1 MSIASEPIPGSLA
14 SEPARRGR
22 PASLSLRYALR
33 ELRGGLRGFYV
44 FIACIALGV
53 MAIAGV
59 GSVAASL
66 RDGLA
71 REGRNLL
78 GGDAAFALTQ
88 REAKPDEVA
97 FLRARGQVSVAATAR
112 AMARTA
118 DGRLA
123 LVELKAV
130 DGAYPMLGELTLNPK
145 VPLGDLFTERDGK
158 FGAAVDP
165 ILLARLDLKIGD
177 VVSVGEASFQIRSV
191 LDAEPDKL
199 AGGVGLGPRFLVSE
213 AALRATGLIQ
223 PGSLV
228 RWVYRVKLPDDA
240 HDDGATTALIDDARK
255 AAPEAGWEIRSRANA
270 SPQLERTIDRFTQFL
285 TLVGLAALLVG
296 GVGVANAVRSHVDR
310 RLDVIAAFKALGA
323 TGRDVFSIYLTQVI
337 LLAAIGSVIGLAA
350 GAALPFVIVGL
361 FGKLL
366 PLPVVPAVHAGELA
380 LSFVYGL
387 LTALAF
393 GLWPLGRV
401 HDVPVAALFRE
412 AVSAEWHRPR
422 WRTLVLMAAVV
433 ASLIAVVIGLAF
445 DKRVAAM
452 FVVSSIVAFGLLRG
466 IAAAVMALAR
476 RLPRSRFPMLRLAIS
491 NIYRPGALTPSVV
504 LSLGLGLTVLVTITQ
519 IDGNLRRQFL
529 AALPEHAPSFFFI
542 DIPAADADRFGGFLT
557 TIEPG
562 ATVEDVPMLRG
573 RIVAARGVKAED
585 LNPSADSE
593 WVLQSD
599 RGLTY
604 TSEIPKGSRIVE
616 GEWWDADYAGP
627 PLVSIEKKIAD
638 GLKLKIG
645 DEIVVNVLGRNI
657 SAQIGNMRNIDWQ
670 GMGINFVL
678 VFSPN
683 AFKGAPHTHVATLTE
698 PHSDA
703 AGDARII
710 KQVADAFPM
719 VTSVRVRE
727 VMETIGGVVTN
738 LALAIRG
745 ASAVTLISAILVLG
759 GALAAGHRHR
769 VYDAVILKTL
779 GATRIRLLGAYA
791 LEYLLIGLA
800 TAVFGV
806 IAGSVAAWL
815 IVTRLMTLS
824 FVWQAGSAAGVVAA
838 ALIVTVGLGL
848 AGTLLALN
856 QKPASVLRNL

>member
-1 MSIASEPIPGSLA
+1 MTMAIEAAPMSRASSLA
-14 SEPARRGR
+14 
-22 PASLSLRYALR
+22 LRYALR

-66 RDGLA
+66 SEGLT
-71 REGRNLL
+71 REGRTLL
-78 GGDAAFALTQ
+78 GGDVAFSLIQ
-88 REAKPDEVA
+88 REAKPDEIA
-97 FLRARGQVSVAATAR
+97 FLRARGEVSVAATLR
-112 AMARTA
+112 VMARSV

-130 DGAYPMLGELTLNPK
+130 DGNYPMLGELMLDPK
-145 VPLGDLFTERDGK
+145 IPMQDLLAIRDGA
-158 FGAAVDP
+158 FGAAADST
-165 ILLARLDLKIGD
+165 LLARLDLKLGDRVTIG
-177 VVSVGEASFQIRSV
+177 GATFQIRSV
-191 LDAEPDKL
+191 VDAEPDKL
-199 AGGVGLGPRFLVSE
+199 AGNVGLGPRFLVSE
-213 AALRATGLIQ
+213 AALHATGLLQ

-228 RWVYRVKLPDDA
+228 RWIYRLKLPDNAADERA
-240 HDDGATTALIDDARK
+240 ATQLIDNVRSAL
-255 AAPEAGWEIRSRANA
+255 PEAGWEIRSRGNA
-270 SPQLERTIDRFTQFL
+270 SPQLERTISRFTQFL

-296 GVGVANAVRSHVDR
+296 GVGVANAVKSHIDR
-310 RLDVIAAFKALGA
+310 RRDVIASFKALGA
-323 TGRDVFSIYLTQVI
+323 TGRDVFTIYLTQVI
-337 LLAAIGSVIGLAA
+337 VLAGIGSIIGLAA

-361 FGKLL
+361 FGKIL
-366 PLPVVPAVHAGELA
+366 PLPVIPALHPDELA
-380 LSFVYGL
+380 LSFIYGL

-401 HDVPVAALFRE
+401 HDVPVAALFRDE
-412 AVSAEWHRPR
+412 VAPEWHRPR
-422 WRTLVLMAAVV
+422 WSYLALMAVV
-433 ASLIAVVIGLAF
+433 IALLIAVAIGLAY
-445 DKRVAAM
+445 DKRVAAV
-452 FVVSSIVAFGLLRG
+452 FVASSAAVFALLRG
-466 IAAAVMALAR
+466 VAAGLMALAR
-476 RLPRSRFPMLRLAIS
+476 RLPRSRITMLRLAIA

-504 LSLGLGLTVLVTITQ
+504 MSLGLGLAVLVTITQ

-529 AALPEHAPSFFFI
+529 AALPDRAPSFYFI
-542 DIPAADADRFGGFLT
+542 DIPTSEADRFGEFLKAT
-557 TIEPG
+557 APQS
-562 ATVEDVPMLRG
+562 TVEDVPMLRG
-573 RIVAARGVKAED
+573 RIVAARGVKADE
-585 LNPSADSE
+585 LKPSKDSE

-604 TSEIPKGSRIVE
+604 TGEIPKGSKIVE
-616 GEWWDADYAGP
+616 GEWWGADYSGP
-627 PLVSIEKKIAD
+627 PLVSMEKKIAD

-645 DEIVVNVLGRNI
+645 DEIVVNVLGRDIPAKIANL
-657 SAQIGNMRNIDWQ
+657 RNIDWQ
-670 GMGINFVL
+670 GLGINFVL

-683 AFKGAPHTHVATLTE
+683 AFKGAPHSHVATLTE
-698 PHSDA
+698 THPDA

-727 VMETIGGVVTN
+727 ALETIGTVVTN
-738 LALAIRG
+738 LVLAIRG

-779 GATRIRLLGAYA
+779 GATRARLLGAYA
-791 LEYLLIGLA
+791 LEYLMIGFA

-806 IAGSVAAWL
+806 IAGSIAAWL

-824 FVWQAGSAAGVVAA
+824 FIWQAGSAAGVVAA

>member
-1 MSIASEPIPGSLA
+1 MSMAAESIPGGRAAPLA
-14 SEPARRGR
+14 
-22 PASLSLRYALR
+22 LRYALR

-66 RDGLA
+66 GDGLA
-71 REGRNLL
+71 REGRTLL
-78 GGDAAFALTQ
+78 GGDVAFSLIQ

-97 FLRARGQVSVAATAR
+97 FLRSRGDMSVAATLR

-118 DGRLA
+118 DGRFA

-130 DGAYPMLGELTLNPK
+130 DAAYPMLGALTLTPPMP
-145 VPLGDLFTERDGK
+145 VGDLLADRDGA
-158 FGAAVDP
+158 FGVAVDST
-165 ILLARLDLKIGD
+165 LLARLDLKLGD
-177 VVSVGEASFQIRSV
+177 RLTLGNASFEIRSV
-191 LDAEPDKL
+191 VDTEPDKL
-199 AGGVGLGPRFLVSE
+199 AGGLGLGPRFLVSE
-213 AALRATGLIQ
+213 AALRATGLLQ

-228 RWVYRVKLPDDA
+228 RWIYRVKLPDSAAGDRA
-240 HDDGATTALIDDARK
+240 ATALADDART
-255 AAPEAGWEIRSRANA
+255 ALPEAGWEIRTRSNA
-270 SPQLERTIDRFTQFL
+270 SPQLERTISRFTQFL

-296 GVGVANAVRSHVDR
+296 GVGVANAVKSHIDR
-310 RLDVIAAFKALGA
+310 RRDVIAAFKALGA
-323 TGRDVFSIYLTQVI
+323 TGRDVFAIYLTQVI
-337 LLAAIGSVIGLAA
+337 VLAVIGSAIGLAA
-350 GAALPFVIVGL
+350 GAALPFVIVGV

-366 PLPVVPAVHAGELA
+366 PLPVVAALHPGELL

-412 AVSAEWHRPR
+412 AVTTEWHRPR
-422 WRTLVLMAAVV
+422 WRYLALMAVV
-433 ASLIAVVIGLAF
+433 IALLIAVAVGLAY
-445 DKRVAAM
+445 DKRVAAV
-452 FVVSSIVAFGLLRG
+452 FVASSIVVFALLRG
-466 IAAAVMALAR
+466 IAAGLMAVAR
-476 RLPRSRFPMLRLAIS
+476 RLPRTRITMLRLAIA

-504 LSLGLGLTVLVTITQ
+504 MSLGLGLAVLVTITQ
-519 IDGNLRRQFL
+519 IDGNLRRQFM
-529 AALPEHAPSFFFI
+529 AALPDRAPSFYFI
-542 DIPAADADRFGGFLT
+542 DIPSTEADRFGAFLKQT
-557 TIEPG
+557 APQS
-562 ATVEDVPMLRG
+562 TVEDVPMLRG

-585 LNPSADSE
+585 LKPAADAE

-604 TSEIPKGSRIVE
+604 TGEIPKGSKVVD
-616 GEWWDADYAGP
+616 GKWWGADYQGP
-627 PLVSIEKKIAD
+627 PLVSMEKKIAD
-638 GLKLKIG
+638 GLNLKVG
-645 DEIVVNVLGRNI
+645 DEIVVNVLGRDI
-657 SAQIGNMRNIDWQ
+657 TATIGNTRTVDWQ
-670 GMGINFVL
+670 SLGINFVL

-683 AFKGAPHTHVATLTE
+683 AFKGAPHTHIATLTE
-698 PHSDA
+698 THPDPG
-703 AGDARII
+703 GDARII
-710 KQVADAFPM
+710 KSVADAFPM

-727 VMETIGGVVTN
+727 ALETIGTVVTN
-738 LALAIRG
+738 LVLAIRG

-779 GATRIRLLGAYA
+779 GATRARLLGAYA
-791 LEYLLIGLA
+791 LEYLMIGFA
-800 TAVFGV
+800 TAIFGV
-806 IAGSVAAWL
+806 IAGSIAAWL

-824 FVWQAGSAAGVVAA
+824 FIWQAGSAAGVVAA

-856 QKPASVLRNL
+856 QKPATVLRNL

>member
-1 MSIASEPIPGSLA
+1 MSMASEPVHGGRAASLA
-14 SEPARRGR
+14 
-22 PASLSLRYALR
+22 LRYAVR
-33 ELRGGLRGFYV
+33 ELRGGLQGFYV

-59 GSVAASL
+59 GSVSASL
-66 RDGLA
+66 SEGLA
-71 REGRNLL
+71 REGRALL
-78 GGDAAFALTQ
+78 GGDVAFSLIQ

-97 FLRARGQVSVAATAR
+97 FLRSRGEVSVAATLR
-112 AMARTA
+112 AMARTD

-130 DGAYPMLGELTLNPK
+130 DGIYPMLGELTLDPK
-145 VPLGDLFTERDGK
+145 MPVADLLAERDGA
-158 FGAAVDP
+158 FGAAVDST
-165 ILLARLDLKIGD
+165 LLARLDLKVGDRVSIG
-177 VVSVGEASFQIRSV
+177 SATFQIRSV
-191 LDAEPDKL
+191 VGAEPDKL
-199 AGGVGLGPRFLVSE
+199 AGGLGFGPRFLASE
-213 AALRATGLIQ
+213 AGLRATELLQ

-228 RWVYRVKLPDDA
+228 RWIYRVKLPDNA
-240 HDDGATTALIDDARK
+240 ADDRAATALTDDARS
-255 AAPEAGWEIRSRANA
+255 ALPEAGWEIRSRSNA
-270 SPQLERTIDRFTQFL
+270 SPQLERTISRFTQFL

-296 GVGVANAVRSHVDR
+296 GVGVANAVKSHIDR
-310 RLDVIAAFKALGA
+310 RRDVIAAFKALGA
-323 TGRDVFSIYLTQVI
+323 TGRDVFTIYLTQVVV
-337 LLAAIGSVIGLAA
+337 LAGIGSVIGLVA
-350 GAALPFVIVGL
+350 GAALPFIIVDV

-366 PLPVVPAVHAGELA
+366 PLPVVPALHPDELA

-412 AVSAEWHRPR
+412 AVTSEWHRPR
-422 WRTLVLMAAVV
+422 WRYLALMAVVV
-433 ASLIAVVIGLAF
+433 ALLIAVVIGLAY
-445 DKRVAAM
+445 DKRVAAV
-452 FVVSSIVAFGLLRG
+452 FVGSSVVVFALLRG
-466 IAAAVMALAR
+466 IAAGLMALAR
-476 RLPRSRFPMLRLAIS
+476 RLPRTRITMLRLAIA

-504 LSLGLGLTVLVTITQ
+504 MSLGLGLAVLVTITQ

-529 AALPEHAPSFFFI
+529 AALPDRAPSFYFI
-542 DIPAADADRFGGFLT
+542 DIPTNDAGRFGAFLK
-557 TIEPG
+557 
-562 ATVEDVPMLRG
+562 ATAPQSSVEDVPMLRG
-573 RIVAARGVKAED
+573 RIVSARGVKAED
-585 LNPSADSE
+585 LKASADSE

-604 TSEIPKGSRIVE
+604 TGEIPKGSKVVE
-616 GEWWDADYAGP
+616 GQWWGPDYDGP

-645 DEIVVNVLGRNI
+645 DEIVVNVLGRDI
-657 SAQIGNMRNIDWQ
+657 PAKIGNMRTVDWQ
-670 GMGINFVL
+670 SLGINFVL

-683 AFKGAPHTHVATLTE
+683 AFRGAPHTHIATLTE
-698 PHSDA
+698 THPDS

-710 KQVADAFPM
+710 KSVADAFPM

-727 VMETIGGVVTN
+727 ALETIGTVVTN
-738 LALAIRG
+738 LVLAIRG
-745 ASAVTLISAILVLG
+745 ASAVTLVSAILVLG

-779 GATRIRLLGAYA
+779 GATRARLLGAYA
-791 LEYLLIGLA
+791 LEYLMIGFA

-824 FVWQAGSAAGVVAA
+824 FIWQAGSAAGVVAA

-856 QKPASVLRNL
+856 QKPATVLRNL

>member
-1 MSIASEPIPGSLA
+1 MSTMAEPVYRSRGSSLA
-14 SEPARRGR
+14 
-22 PASLSLRYALR
+22 LRYALR
-33 ELRGGLRGFYV
+33 ELRSGLRGFYV

-66 RDGLA
+66 SEGLT
-71 REGRNLL
+71 REGRTLL
-78 GGDAAFALTQ
+78 GGDAAFSLIQ
-88 REAKPDEVA
+88 REAKPEEVA
-97 FLRARGQVSVAATAR
+97 FLRTRGQVSVAAALR
-112 AMARTA
+112 AMARTG

-130 DGAYPMLGELTLNPK
+130 DGNYPMLGELTLEPK
-145 VPLGDLFTERDGK
+145 MPVADLLAERDGA
-158 FGAAVDP
+158 FGAAADST
-165 ILLARLDLKIGD
+165 LLARLDLKLGDRVTIGN
-177 VVSVGEASFQIRSV
+177 ATYQIRSV
-191 LDAEPDKL
+191 VEAEPDKL
-199 AGGVGLGPRFLVSE
+199 AGNVGLGPRFLASE
-213 AALRATGLIQ
+213 TSLRATGLLQ

-228 RWVYRVKLPDDA
+228 RWIYRVRLPDNA
-240 HDDGATTALIDDARK
+240 ADDRAATRLVDDAR
-255 AAPEAGWEIRSRANA
+255 ATHPQAGWEVRSRGNA
-270 SPQLERTIDRFTQFL
+270 SPQLERTISRFTQFL

-296 GVGVANAVRSHVDR
+296 GVGVANAVKSHIDR
-310 RLDVIAAFKALGA
+310 RRDVIAAFKALGA
-323 TGRDVFSIYLTQVI
+323 TGRDVFAIYLTQVI
-337 LLAAIGSVIGLAA
+337 VLAGIGSIIGLAA

-366 PLPVVPAVHAGELA
+366 PLPVIPALHPDELA
-380 LSFVYGL
+380 LSFIYGL

-412 AVSAEWHRPR
+412 EVAREWHRPR
-422 WRTLVLMAAVV
+422 WSYLALM
-433 ASLIAVVIGLAF
+433 AVVIALLIGVAIGLAY
-445 DKRVAAM
+445 DKRVAAV
-452 FVVSSIVAFGLLRG
+452 FVVSSIVVFVVLRG
-466 IAAAVMALAR
+466 VAAGLMALAR
-476 RLPRSRFPMLRLAIS
+476 RLPRSRITMLRLAIA

-504 LSLGLGLTVLVTITQ
+504 MSLGLGLAVLVTITQ

-529 AALPEHAPSFFFI
+529 AALPDRAPSFFFI
-542 DIPAADADRFGGFLT
+542 DIPTTEADRFSEFLKKT
-557 TIEPG
+557 APES
-562 ATVEDVPMLRG
+562 TVEDVPMLRG
-573 RIVAARGVKAED
+573 RIVAARGVKAEE
-585 LNPSADSE
+585 LGASQDSE

-604 TSEIPKGSRIVE
+604 TGEIPKGSKIVE
-616 GEWWDADYAGP
+616 GEWWGKDYNGP
-627 PLVSIEKKIAD
+627 PLVSMEKKIAD

-645 DEIVVNVLGRNI
+645 DEIVVNVLGRDIPAKIANL
-657 SAQIGNMRNIDWQ
+657 RNIDWQ
-670 GMGINFVL
+670 GLGINFVL

-683 AFKGAPHTHVATLTE
+683 AFKGAPLTHVATLTE
-698 PHSDA
+698 AHPDA

-727 VMETIGGVVTN
+727 ALETIGTVVTN
-738 LALAIRG
+738 LVLAIRG

-779 GATRIRLLGAYA
+779 GATRVRLLGAYA
-791 LEYLLIGLA
+791 LEYLMIGFA

-815 IVTRLMTLS
+815 IVTRIMTLS
-824 FVWQAGSAAGVVAA
+824 FIWQAGSAAGVVAA

>member
-1 MSIASEPIPGSLA
+1 MSAASEPIDGGRAASLA
-14 SEPARRGR
+14 
-22 PASLSLRYALR
+22 LRYALR

-66 RDGLA
+66 GEGLA
-71 REGRNLL
+71 REGRTLL
-78 GGDAAFALTQ
+78 GGDVAFSLIQ
-88 REAKPDEVA
+88 REAKPDEIA
-97 FLRARGQVSVAATAR
+97 FLRSRGQVSVAATLR
-112 AMARTA
+112 AMARA
-118 DGRLA
+118 GDGRLA
-123 LVELKAV
+123 LVELKAA
-130 DGAYPMLGELTLNPK
+130 DGGYPMLGELTLDPK
-145 VPLGDLFTERDGK
+145 MPVADLLAERDGA
-158 FGAAVDP
+158 FGAAADST
-165 ILLARLDLKIGD
+165 LLARLDLKVGD
-177 VVSVGEASFQIRSV
+177 RVSVGSATFQIRSV
-191 LDAEPDKL
+191 VGAEPDKL
-199 AGGVGLGPRFLVSE
+199 AGGLGFGPRFLVSE
-213 AALRATGLIQ
+213 AGLRATELLQ

-228 RWVYRVKLPDDA
+228 RWIYRVKLPDNA
-240 HDDGATTALIDDARK
+240 SDDRAAAKLANDARS
-255 AAPEAGWEIRSRANA
+255 ALPEAGWEIRSRGNA
-270 SPQLERTIDRFTQFL
+270 SPQLERTISRFTQFL

-296 GVGVANAVRSHVDR
+296 GVGVANAVKSHIDR
-310 RLDVIAAFKALGA
+310 RRDVIAAFKALGA
-323 TGRDVFSIYLTQVI
+323 TGRDVFTIYLTQVVV
-337 LLAAIGSVIGLAA
+337 LAVIGSVIGLAA
-350 GAALPFVIVGL
+350 GAALPFVIVGV

-366 PLPVVPAVHAGELA
+366 PLPVVPALHPDELL

-412 AVSAEWHRPR
+412 AVTSEWHRPR
-422 WRTLVLMAAVV
+422 WRYLALMAVV
-433 ASLIAVVIGLAF
+433 IALLVAVVIGLAY
-445 DKRVAAM
+445 DKRVATV
-452 FVVSSIVAFGLLRG
+452 FVASAVVVFALLRG
-466 IAAAVMALAR
+466 IAAGLMALAG
-476 RLPRSRFPMLRLAIS
+476 RLPRTRITMLRLAIA

-504 LSLGLGLTVLVTITQ
+504 MSLGLGLAVLVTITQ

-529 AALPEHAPSFFFI
+529 AALPDRAPSFYFI
-542 DIPAADADRFGGFLT
+542 DIPSTEADRFGAFLKQT
-557 TIEPG
+557 APQS
-562 ATVEDVPMLRG
+562 TVEDVPMLRG

-585 LNPSADSE
+585 LKASTDAE

-604 TSEIPKGSRIVE
+604 TGEIPKGSKVVE
-616 GEWWDADYAGP
+616 GKWWGTHYDGP
-627 PLVSIEKKIAD
+627 PLISIEKKIAD
-638 GLKLKIG
+638 GLGLRIG
-645 DEIVVNVLGRNI
+645 DEIVVNVLGRDI
-657 SAQIGNMRNIDWQ
+657 PATIGNMRTVDWQ
-670 GMGINFVL
+670 SLGINFVL

-683 AFKGAPHTHVATLTE
+683 AFRGAPHTHVATLTE
-698 PHSDA
+698 THPDS

-710 KQVADAFPM
+710 KSVAGAFPM

-727 VMETIGGVVTN
+727 ALETIGTVVTN
-738 LALAIRG
+738 LVLAIRG

-779 GATRIRLLGAYA
+779 GATRARLLGAYA
-791 LEYLLIGLA
+791 LEYLMIGFA
-800 TAVFGV
+800 TAIFGV

-824 FVWQAGSAAGVVAA
+824 FIWQAGSAAGVVAA

-856 QKPASVLRNL
+856 QKPATVLRNL

>member
-1 MSIASEPIPGSLA
+1 MSIAAEPIRGVVQAPAPRGRAASLA
-14 SEPARRGR
+14 
-22 PASLSLRYALR
+22 LRYALR
-33 ELRGGLRGFYV
+33 ELRSGLRGFYV

-66 RDGLA
+66 GEGLA
-71 REGRNLL
+71 REGRTLL
-78 GGDAAFALTQ
+78 GGDVAFSLIQ
-88 REAKPDEVA
+88 REAKPDEIA
-97 FLRARGQVSVAATAR
+97 LLRSRGKLSVAATLRVMAR
-112 AMARTA
+112 AG
-118 DGRLA
+118 DGQLA

-130 DGAYPMLGELTLNPK
+130 DDSYPMLGQLTLKPDMAM
-145 VPLGDLFTERDGK
+145 PDLLAERDGA

-165 ILLARLDLKIGD
+165 TLLARLGLKLGDRVSIGT
-177 VVSVGEASFQIRSV
+177 ATFQMRSV
-191 LDAEPDKL
+191 VDAEPDKL
-199 AGGVGLGPRFLVSE
+199 AGGLGFGPRFLVSE
-213 AALRATGLIQ
+213 AALRATGLLQ

-228 RWVYRVKLPDDA
+228 RWIYRLKLPDNAANDA
-240 HDDGATTALIDDARK
+240 AATALIDNVR
-255 AAPEAGWEIRSRANA
+255 AALPEAGWEIRSRSNA
-270 SPQLERTIDRFTQFL
+270 SPQLERTISRFTQFL

-296 GVGVANAVRSHVDR
+296 GVGVANAVKSHIDR
-310 RLDVIAAFKALGA
+310 RRDVIAAFKALGA
-323 TGRDVFSIYLTQVI
+323 TGRDVFAIYLTQVTV
-337 LLAAIGSVIGLAA
+337 LAAVGSLIGLVA
-350 GAALPFVIVGL
+350 GAALPFIIVGV

-366 PLPVVPAVHAGELA
+366 PLPVVPALHPDDLL
-380 LSFVYGL
+380 LSFIYGL

-401 HDVPVAALFRE
+401 HDVPVAALFRDIATSE
-412 AVSAEWHRPR
+412 GRRPR
-422 WRTLVLMAAVV
+422 WRYLALMAVV
-433 ASLIAVVIGLAF
+433 IALLIAVAVGLAY
-445 DKRVAAM
+445 DKRVAAV
-452 FVVSSIVAFGLLRG
+452 FVGSSVVVFAVLRG
-466 IAAAVMALAR
+466 VAAALMALAR
-476 RLPRSRFPMLRLAIS
+476 RLPRASATMLRLAIT

-529 AALPEHAPSFFFI
+529 AALPDRAPSFYFI
-542 DIPAADADRFGGFLT
+542 DIPANDADRFGAFLKQT
-557 TIEPG
+557 SPESTI
-562 ATVEDVPMLRG
+562 EDVPMLRG
-573 RIVAARGVKAED
+573 RIVSAHGVQAED
-585 LNPSADSE
+585 LKPSTDSE

-604 TSEIPKGSRIVE
+604 TGEIPKGSKIVE
-616 GEWWDADYAGP
+616 GEWWGANYSGP

-638 GLKLKIG
+638 GLGLKLG
-645 DEIVVNVLGRNI
+645 DPIVVNVLGRDI
-657 SAQIGNMRNIDWQ
+657 TATIGNMRTVDWQ
-670 GMGINFVL
+670 SLGINFVL

-698 PHSDA
+698 THPDPSD
-703 AGDARII
+703 DARII
-710 KQVADAFPM
+710 KSVADAFPT

-727 VMETIGGVVTN
+727 ALETIGAVVTN

-779 GATRIRLLGAYA
+779 GATRARLLGAYA
-791 LEYLLIGLA
+791 LEYLMIGFA

-806 IAGSVAAWL
+806 IAGSIAAWL

-824 FVWQAGSAAGVVAA
+824 FVWQAGSATGVVAA
-838 ALIVTVGLGL
+838 ALVVTVGLGL

-856 QKPASVLRNL
+856 QKPATVLRNL

>member
-1 MSIASEPIPGSLA
+1 MAMVSAAAPASRASSLA
-14 SEPARRGR
+14 
-22 PASLSLRYALR
+22 LRYALR

-66 RDGLA
+66 SEGLT
-71 REGRNLL
+71 REGRTLL
-78 GGDAAFALTQ
+78 GGDVAFSLIQ
-88 REAKPDEVA
+88 REAKPDEIA
-97 FLRARGQVSVAATAR
+97 FLRTRGEVSVAAALR
-112 AMARTA
+112 VMARSG

-130 DGAYPMLGELTLNPK
+130 DGKYPMLGELTLEPK
-145 VPLGDLFTERDGK
+145 MPMADLLAQRDGA
-158 FGAAVDP
+158 FGAAVDST
-165 ILLARLDLKIGD
+165 LLARLDLKLGDRVTIGN
-177 VVSVGEASFQIRSV
+177 AAFQIRSV
-191 LDAEPDKL
+191 VGAEPDKL
-199 AGGVGLGPRFLVSE
+199 AGNVGLGPRFLVSE
-213 AALRATGLIQ
+213 ESLRATGLLQ

-228 RWVYRVKLPDDA
+228 RWIYRLKLPDNAADERA
-240 HDDGATTALIDDARK
+240 AKQLIDSAR
-255 AAPEAGWEIRSRANA
+255 AELPQAGWEIRSRGNA
-270 SPQLERTIDRFTQFL
+270 SPQLERTISRFTQFL

-296 GVGVANAVRSHVDR
+296 GVGVANAVKSHIDR
-310 RLDVIAAFKALGA
+310 RRDVIASFKALGA
-323 TGRDVFSIYLTQVI
+323 TGRDVFTIYLTQVI
-337 LLAAIGSVIGLAA
+337 VLAGIGSIIGLAA

-366 PLPVVPAVHAGELA
+366 PLPVIPALHADELA
-380 LSFVYGL
+380 LSFIYGL

-401 HDVPVAALFRE
+401 HDVPVAALFRDE
-412 AVSAEWHRPR
+412 IAPEWHRPR
-422 WRTLVLMAAVV
+422 WSYLALMAVV
-433 ASLIAVVIGLAF
+433 ITLLIAVAIGLAY
-445 DKRVAAM
+445 DKRVAAV
-452 FVVSSIVAFGLLRG
+452 FVVSSAAVFALLRG
-466 IAAAVMALAR
+466 VAAGLMALAR
-476 RLPRSRFPMLRLAIS
+476 RLPRSRITMLRLAIA

-504 LSLGLGLTVLVTITQ
+504 MSLGLGLAVLVTITQ

-529 AALPEHAPSFFFI
+529 AALPDRAPSFYFI
-542 DIPAADADRFGGFLT
+542 DIPTADADRFGEFLKAT
-557 TIEPG
+557 APQS
-562 ATVEDVPMLRG
+562 TVEDVPMLRG
-573 RIVAARGVKAED
+573 RIVAARGVKADE
-585 LNPSADSE
+585 LEPSRDSE

-604 TSEIPKGSRIVE
+604 TADIPKGSKIVE
-616 GEWWDADYAGP
+616 GEWWSADYNGP
-627 PLVSIEKKIAD
+627 PLVSMEKKIAD

-645 DEIVVNVLGRNI
+645 DEIVVNVLGRDIPAKIANL
-657 SAQIGNMRNIDWQ
+657 RNIDWQ
-670 GMGINFVL
+670 GLGINFVL

-683 AFKGAPHTHVATLTE
+683 AFKGAPHSHVATLTE
-698 PHSDA
+698 THPDA

-727 VMETIGGVVTN
+727 ALETIGTVVTN
-738 LALAIRG
+738 LVLAIRG

-779 GATRIRLLGAYA
+779 GATRARLLGAYA
-791 LEYLLIGLA
+791 LEYLMIGFA

-806 IAGSVAAWL
+806 IAGSIAAWL

-824 FVWQAGSAAGVVAA
+824 FIWQAGSAAGVVAA